1 MAGGLIEAVP
11 NFSEGTDLRV
21 VERIRSAMARVTG
34 ALLLDLHTDRDHNRS
49 VVTLA
54 GPPEAVME
62 SLLAG
67 IREAVELIDLNRHTG
82 VHPRIGAADV
92 VPLVPLDSIS
102 LDECARLAEELG
114 QRIWE
119 QFGVP
124 VYLYEAAARSPE
136 RQDLARVR
144 RGQFERLRQRVVEG
158 DLAARPDIGGPR
170 LHPTAG
176 ATAVGARGFLI
187 AYNVNLSDPDPAV
200 AKAIA
205 RRIRE
210 SAGGFPGVKA
220 LGVALASR
228 GLSQV
233 TMNLVDIERLRAEEL
248 MAAIERLAAE
258 SGVEVVETELVGL
271 APKRAFDRAPRFY
284 ERAVN
289 FRPDVILEN
298 RLAALQSR

>member
-1 MAGGLIEAVP
+1 MAGALIEAVP
-11 NFSEGTDLRV
+11 NFSEGIDLEA
-21 VERIRSAMARVTG
+21 VEQIRSAMARVKG
-34 ALLLDLHTDRDHNRS
+34 AMLLDLHTDRDHNRS

-54 GPPEAVME
+54 GPPGAVLE

-67 IREAVELIDLNRHTG
+67 AGRAVELIDLNRHRG

-92 VPLVPLDSIS
+92 VPLVPLDSVH
-102 LDECARLAEELG
+102 LEQCAGLARELG
-114 QRIWE
+114 QKIWE
-119 QFGVP
+119 RFGVP
-124 VYLYEAAARSPE
+124 VYLYEAAARTSE
-136 RQDLARVR
+136 RRDLARVR
-144 RGQFERLRQRVVEG
+144 RGQFEELRRRVEEG
-158 DLAARPDIGGPR
+158 DPAAQPDIGGPR

-187 AYNVNLSDPDPAV
+187 AYNVNLSTPDPGI

-205 RRIRE
+205 RSIRE

-220 LGVALASR
+220 LGVPLASR

-233 TMNLVDIERLRAEEL
+233 TMNLVDIERVQAEEL

-258 SGVEVVETELVGL
+258 SGAEVVETEIVGL
-271 APKRAFDRAPRFY
+271 VPRRAFERAPRFY

-289 FRPDVILEN
+289 FRPDVILEH